1 MHLSASSFFILG
13 CSGLACCF
21 IICAFTSNAKRLVLL
36 LTLIGWVWF
45 LKIRVRLMLIFVQLL
60 LLWLF
65 SSRNFVWAHRLGF
78 LLVISG
84 LWRRQSWYRSIFE
97 RLRLNSW
104 LIIFLTVLL
113 LCWWLPLLLL
123 LFQFWTL
130 IFETGQLLTLH
141 YSLAHLIS
149 WQVLSL
155 FAAIITRVFALSGY
169 ARQTLLIRRPIHS
182 PLWLFV
188 RATVCAHT
196 RVSIIRRFGQT
207 ISQVQQIL
215 WYANCA

>member
-1 MHLSASSFFILG
+1 MFLIAYDRRSNLFVHLSASSFFILS

-21 IICAFTSNAKRLVLL
+21 IICAFASNAKRLVLL

-45 LKIRVRLMLIFVQLL
+45 LKIR
-60 LLWLF
+60 
-65 SSRNFVWAHRLGF
+65 FVWAHRLRF

-84 LWRRQSWYRSIFE
+84 LWRRQSWYRFIFE

-104 LIIFLTVLL
+104 LIIFLAALL

-130 IFETGQLLTLH
+130 IFETGQLLTLRN
-141 YSLAHLIS
+141 SLAHLIS
-149 WQVLSL
+149 WQVLCL

-169 ARQTLLIRRPIHS
+169 ARQTLLIGRPIHS

-196 RVSIIRRFGQT
+196 RVSIIGGFG
-207 ISQVQQIL
+207 
-215 WYANCA
+215 